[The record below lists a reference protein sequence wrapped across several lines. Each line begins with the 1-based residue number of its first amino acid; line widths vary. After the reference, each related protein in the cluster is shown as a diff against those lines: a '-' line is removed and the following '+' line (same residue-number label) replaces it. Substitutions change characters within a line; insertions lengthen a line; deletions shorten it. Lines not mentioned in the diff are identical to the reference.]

1 MLKLEDKQ
9 MQMGISPTDIK
20 KLEGKKRL
28 LDWK

>member
-1 MLKLEDKQ
+1 MKGNKGVLEVGQ
-9 MQMGISPTDIK
+9 EITDIK